1 MDAPPANPDG
11 RHQTLARMVDQSAQP
26 CAVLDMDRRL
36 VRVNRAFEALVGY
49 SAEDLAT
56 KVPSDITPERWH
68 AAGSEALDRLRA
80 TGEAVRYEKEYRRSD
95 GRIVAVDV
103 TVDLDRDDHGRP
115 RGYIAFVTDVSE
127 RKRVEE
133 RLRESEE
140 RFRRLYDEAPFGYH
154 EIDADGTIVA
164 VNRTECEMLGY
175 AREEMLGRPIFDFVV
190 PELREQA
197 RAAVRE
203 KMQGTRPLGP
213 IERPYLTRDGRRIMV
228 AIEERYRLDD
238 RGCIAGIRSTLQDI
252 TERKRTEAALVASER
267 RSRALF
273 EGIED
278 AVLVHDMEGRILDVN
293 PASCRRL
300 GYSRD
305 ELLSMTTND
314 IDLPEFAADFEK
326 RLRRQVER
334 GHLSFEVRHRTKDG
348 RVIPVDVNSATIVFE
363 DRRAVLSVIRDI
375 SERKA
380 LEEAQRQLEED
391 RAAHA
396 DAIEEKNRELT
407 RSEARYRQLAEGSL
421 DAIVATDRRGLVTMF
436 NPAAEQTFGYDAAEV
451 VGKPLSLLIPDGQDP
466 RDIGRTVE
474 MRGVRKSGEVFPMEV
489 SLCAVDVSGELQFIG
504 SIRDQTERQR
514 MRAMLVQ
521 SEKLAS
527 IGLLSA
533 GVAHEIN
540 NPLAY
545 VGNNLAVLERDLKG
559 VLEMLDEYEGA
570 APAVKAAAPEALARI
585 EQIRRDLDWAYVR
598 QNLQRMIARTRDG
611 VQRVATIVQNL
622 RGLARTAPPKL
633 EPALVRDL
641 IGPAVEMVQARGRRH
656 HIEVAVDVPPLA
668 RVACVATQISQVIL
682 NLLVNAVQ
690 AIEAA
695 DRPEGGRVVIEARE
709 RDAEVL
715 ISIGDTGCGIDA
727 ADLPRLFDPF
737 FTTKVVGEGTGLG
750 LSISHGIVTGHG
762 GRIEVESAPGE
773 GTTFTVVLPRR
784 PAHVHDLAHDH
795 HPTAGPP
802 ASRDEHPAPSET
814 TP

>member
-1 MDAPPANPDG
+1 MDVASTNSDG
-11 RHQTLARMVDQSAQP
+11 RPASLARMVDRSAQP
-26 CAVLDMDRRL
+26 CAVLDLDRRL
-36 VRVNRAFEALVGY
+36 VRVNRAFEDLVGY
-49 SAEDLAT
+49 SADELAT
-56 KVPSDITPERWH
+56 KVPSDITPDRWH
-68 AAGSEALDRLRA
+68 LAGREALDRLRE
-80 TGEAVRYEKEYRRSD
+80 TGEAVRYEKEYRRKD
-95 GRIVAVDV
+95 GAIVAVDV

-115 RGYIAFVTDVSE
+115 RGYIAFVTDISE

-175 AREEMLGRPIFDFVV
+175 ARAEMLGRPVFDFVA
-190 PELREQA
+190 PERREQA
-197 RAAVRE
+197 RVAVRE
-203 KMQGTRPLGP
+203 KVAGTRRLAPL
-213 IERPYLTRDGRRIMV
+213 ERPYVTKDGRRIVV
-228 AIEERYRLDD
+228 AIEERHRFDEAG
-238 RGCIAGIRSTLQDI
+238 RIVGIRSTLQDV

-278 AVLVHDMEGRILDVN
+278 AILVHDMEGQILDVN
-293 PASCRRL
+293 PAACRRL
-300 GYSRD
+300 GYTRD

-314 IDLPEFAADFEK
+314 VDLPEFAAGFGD

-363 DRRAVLSVIRDI
+363 DKRAVLSVIRDI

-380 LEEAQRQLEED
+380 LEEAQRQIEVN

-407 RSEARYRQLAEGSL
+407 RSEARYRQLTEGSL
-421 DAIVATDRRGLVTMF
+421 DAIVATDRQGEITLF
-436 NPAAEQTFGYDAAEV
+436 NPAAEQTFGYASDEV
-451 VGKPLSLLIPDGQDP
+451 VGKPLALLIPDGQDP

-474 MRGVRKSGEVFPMEV
+474 MKGVRKSGEVFPMEV
-489 SLCAVDVSGELQFIG
+489 SLGAMDVSGELQFVG

-545 VGNNLAVLERDLKG
+545 VGNNLAVLERDLVG
-559 VLEMLDEYEGA
+559 VLAMMDEYEGA
-570 APAVKAAAPEALARI
+570 TPELARVAPEAMARVEAI
-585 EQIRRDLDWAYVR
+585 GQDLDWPYVR
-598 QNLQRMIARTRDG
+598 QNLGRMIGRTREG
-611 VQRVATIVQNL
+611 VQRVASIVANL
-622 RGLARTAPPKL
+622 RGLARTAPPKM
-633 EPALVRDL
+633 EPCLVRDL
-641 IGPAVEMVQARGRRH
+641 IAPAVEMVQGRGRRGR
-656 HIEVAVDVPPLA
+656 IEVFADLPPI
-668 RVACVATQISQVIL
+668 RVACVSSQIGQVML
-682 NLLVNAVQ
+682 NLLVNAIQ
-690 AIEAA
+690 AVEAA
-695 DRPEGGRVVIEARE
+695 DRPGGGKVTVTARE
-709 RDAEVL
+709 RDDEVM
-715 ISIGDTGCGIDA
+715 ISVRDDGCGIAEEDV
-727 ADLPRLFDPF
+727 PKLFDPF

-762 GRIEVESAPGE
+762 GRIEVDTRPGE

-784 PAHVHDLAHDH
+784 PTHSRRASNTNDL
-795 HPTAGPP
+795 PP
-802 ASRDEHPAPSET
+802 APAEPSDGPEET